1 MTLLSLFI
9 LQLLLVCIGEYSP
22 MEMLPLLSLDTVFF
36 TFILTT
42 LFQRMESFHPLLFST
57 DGIILSF
64 IMKNF

>member
-42 LFQRMESFHPLLFST
+42 LFQRMESFYPLL
-57 DGIILSF
+57 
-64 IMKNF
+64 

>member
-9 LQLLLVCIGEYSP
+9 LQLLLVCTGEYSP

-42 LFQRMESFHPLLFST
+42 LFQRMESFYPLL
-57 DGIILSF
+57 
-64 IMKNF
+64 